1 MVIHKFCI
9 PMNKKLVAQLKEV
22 GEMMLISSVIR
33 NFEARKKWKT
43 ESIELVV
50 NNQRFWA
57 FQLVPET
64 LAKEKQTKF
73 RISFIEQSQV
83 Y

>member
-1 MVIHKFCI
+1 MVIHKFCN

-22 GEMMLISSVIR
+22 GQMMLISSVIR
-33 NFEARKKWKT
+33 IFEARKKWKT
-43 ESIELVV
+43 ESIKLVD
-50 NNQRFWA
+50 NNQRFCA
-57 FQLVPET
+57 FHIVPET
-64 LAKEKQTKF
+64 LANENQSKF